1 LLLDC
6 NGAIMSINPWSTS
19 DYWSSQSPQVVHSLR
34 LQPAVFGLH
43 LLDPYASYIFF
54 HFKEHF
60 SLLTDL
66 SVFLTIMKLNLFR
79 YLPPFL
85 FIVVKKHTYL
95 HSVLYCLY
103 LRGYFSL
110 HFSAP
115 MNNVLF
121 YFRFACCCGNVHRLL
136 GRICCV

>member
-1 LLLDC
+1 
-6 NGAIMSINPWSTS
+6 MHHT
-19 DYWSSQSPQVVHSLR
+19 
-34 LQPAVFGLH
+34 F
-43 LLDPYASYIFF
+43 FF

-85 FIVVKKHTYL
+85 FIVVKEHTYL